1 MVFIPERLT
10 NLLQPA
16 DVEWFSV
23 IKKAYRRLWNDWY
36 MNADRNFTNSRNLKS
51 PGYVKCLEWVSTIW
65 TEFNPLMIK
74 KSFIGCGIH
83 SHSMIDGKV
92 LIKYDDLHTMLKKFV
107 VDKTT
112 IHNHITDDMD
122 LVDSEDLMNENDQA
136 IFDLGEGEPSIT
148 DEDIEAIE
156 RLEQNLMNITDNGVQ
171 ENHRTIERT
180 LSSLIPNEQIISP
193 ILEVAPSN
201 IYIELQAPQP
211 VYQTS
216 TPNIPTPNTDLA
228 NQDSTPPTQPKQRRR
243 RRTKL
248 EMIAARALEA
258 ESRSNRQ

>member
-1 MVFIPERLT
+1 
-10 NLLQPA
+10 
-16 DVEWFSV
+16 
-23 IKKAYRRLWNDWY
+23 
-36 MNADRNFTNSRNLKS
+36 
-51 PGYVKCLEWVSTIW
+51 
-65 TEFNPLMIK
+65 
-74 KSFIGCGIH
+74 
-83 SHSMIDGKV
+83 MIDGKV

-107 VDKTT
+107 VEKTT
-112 IHNHITDDMD
+112 IHNYITEDMD

-136 IFDLGEGEPSIT
+136 IFDLEEREPSIT

-156 RLEQNLMNITDNGVQ
+156 RLEQNLMNITDNGLQ

-201 IYIELQAPQP
+201 IYIELKATKP
-211 VYQTS
+211 VVQNS
-216 TPNIPTPNTDLA
+216 TPNIQTPNTDLG
-228 NQDSTPPTQPKQRRR
+228 NQDSTPPTQPNQRRR

-248 EMIAARALEA
+248 EIIAARALEA